1 VDRETHVIGQITE
14 QLEAWT
20 SDFGE
25 AYTRRNAIPADEAD
39 VLLGRQYGIESKSAL
54 FREVLGPR
62 LREGRALEVGCNVG
76 NQLHILRKAL
86 PELVV
91 YGVEPQAHALRLA
104 RERNPEA
111 NPVLGTA
118 FDIPFKD
125 GWFDLVMTN
134 RVLIHIGP
142 QDLDDA
148 LREIHRCS
156 RRYIWCCEY
165 YAEATREVAYHGQAG
180 LLWKTDFMQR
190 YLDLFPD
197 LRPVEVR
204 YYDLLDAPAG
214 ERLVDQV
221 CLLEK
226 TAG

>member
-1 VDRETHVIGQITE
+1 
-14 QLEAWT
+14 
-20 SDFGE
+20 
-25 AYTRRNAIPADEAD
+25 
-39 VLLGRQYGIESKSAL
+39 
-54 FREVLGPR
+54 R
-62 LREGRALEVGCNVG
+62 LSEGRALEVGCNIG
-76 NQLHILRKAL
+76 NQLHILRKAVPGL
-86 PELVV
+86 EI
-91 YGVEPQAHALRLA
+91 YAVEPQAHALRLA

-111 NPVLGTA
+111 HPVQGTA
-118 FDIPFKD
+118 FDIPFRD
-125 GWFDLVMTN
+125 GFFDLVMTN
-134 RVLIHIGP
+134 RVLIHIHP
-142 QDLDDA
+142 ADLETA

-165 YAEATREVAYHGQAG
+165 FAGETREVRYHGQAG

-204 YYDLLDAPAG
+204 YYELTDAPQG